1 MLNKEKTVIALG
13 YFDSVHLGHRK
24 VIEKARRYAKEQ
36 GASLTVFTFKG
47 NLKAMLSGEKEKNVY
62 TAKEREKLLK
72 DIGADQIY
80 FAPVNKSFLSKGRLA
95 FLNLLNKRFNIIAY
109 FSGDD
114 YSFGKYGKG
123 KIDYLTKYASLHNQ
137 EHVIVKTYLSG
148 GERVSTTR
156 IKGELERGEIKVAN
170 QLLGKDY
177 FVTGKVFGDR
187 KVGTSIGFPT
197 LNLSIDYS
205 KFTLKNAVYSGY
217 IYWKGKEYKAIIN
230 YGARPTFDLKEK
242 LIEAHVIDFNQDL
255 YGKEI
260 TLYFSDY
267 IREIKKFS
275 SSSELVSQ
283 LKKDVLVVKGEH
295 V

>member
-13 YFDSVHLGHRK
+13 YFDSVHKGHRK
-24 VIEKARRYAKEQ
+24 VIEKARCYAKEQ

-95 FLNLLNKRFNIIAY
+95 FLNLLNKKFNIIAY

-123 KIDYLTKYASLHNQ
+123 KIDYLTRYANLHDQ
-137 EHVIVKTYLSG
+137 KHVVVKTYLSG

-156 IKGELERGEIKVAN
+156 IKGELEKGEIKLAN

-197 LNLSIDYS
+197 LNLKIDYS

-217 IYWKGKEYKAIIN
+217 ICWKGKEYKAIIN

-242 LIEAHVIDFNQDL
+242 LIEAHIIDFNQDL

-267 IREIKKFS
+267 IREIQKFS

-283 LKKDVLVVKGEH
+283 LKKDVLCVKGEH